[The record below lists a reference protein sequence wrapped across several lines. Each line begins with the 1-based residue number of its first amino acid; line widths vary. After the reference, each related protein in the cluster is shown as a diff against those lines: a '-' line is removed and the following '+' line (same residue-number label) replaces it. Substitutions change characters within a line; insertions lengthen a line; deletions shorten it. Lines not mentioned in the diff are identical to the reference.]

1 MLNITFRLST
11 KNLYIYN
18 RYLSI
23 CLNAKEQLAK
33 MIAGEVVLSDDPGQT
48 LRKWR
53 EIFGVTQ
60 TDLAHQL
67 SISPSVVSDYE
78 GGRQNLQDPRQLEKL
93 LNVY

>member
-1 MLNITFRLST
+1 MFED
-11 KNLYIYN
+11 
-18 RYLSI
+18 
-23 CLNAKEQLAK
+23 AKEQLAK

-78 GGRQNLQDPRQLEKL
+78 GVGENPQALRQLEKL
-93 LNVY
+93 LKAY